1 LSPEQYLEIERAA
14 EFRHEYYNG
23 QMYAMSGAT
32 HRHTLINGNIVAAL
46 VVGLRK
52 RPCIVSPV
60 DLRVRVSARHYTYPD
75 ITVVCGESK
84 YVDNQLDTLINPVLL
99 IEVLSP
105 STESYDRGL
114 KARQYRSI
122 ESLQEYALVA
132 QSEPR
137 VEIFRRQASGDWL
150 LSESAGL
157 DAACR
162 FDSVGCS
169 IPLAEIYDKVTFE
182 PDEPTPPQA

>member
-1 LSPEQYLEIERAA
+1 
-14 EFRHEYYNG
+14 
-23 QMYAMSGAT
+23 
-32 HRHTLINGNIVAAL
+32 
-46 VVGLRK
+46 
-52 RPCIVSPV
+52 
-60 DLRVRVSARHYTYPD
+60 
-75 ITVVCGESK
+75 VVCGEPK
-84 YVDNQLDTLINPVLL
+84 YVDNQLDTLTNPILL

-114 KARQYRSI
+114 KARQYRAI

-137 VEIFRRQASGDWL
+137 VEIFRRQPSGDWL

-162 FDSVGCS
+162 FDSVQCAV
-169 IPLAEIYDKVTFE
+169 PLSEIYDKVTFGA
-182 PDEPTPPQA
+182 DEPSPPSA